1 MEMDKNTRMEKGQY
15 KTIEVA
21 FVCLLLVISPF
32 AMAEE
37 IASVNNTKENLN
49 ASIDGSDEIEWQV
62 VWQDENGTVSDRY
75 GDPQLIPFI
84 IMAAY
89 AIYTAYTT
97 IDDIKQGDYVSAIVG
112 LLPQGK
118 AIKVGERG
126 LEIIKSMEKTK
137 NRLKVGLETEKKVI
151 MALQKTG
158 KGYSKNTLPVQAIDP
173 VTGQMVRTIPDYIN
187 HYKKEVGEIKD
198 YSDVLSNIKQIRAQ
212 MAYA

>member
-1 MEMDKNTRMEKGQY
+1 MDKNTRMEKGQY

-37 IASVNNTKENLN
+37 IASLNNTKENLN